1 MSFWRCPAPQKGG
14 FCAPDV
20 QLKRE
25 IRYNRAAAA
34 GEVPGQAEKD
44 KGVTLTISVRQAT
57 RHDWPALQRLFL
69 LSRCHTFTWLN
80 VTDFRLTDL
89 EKQTEGETIWLAHDP
104 QGELAGFIA
113 VWMPDHFIHH
123 LHVAPARQGY
133 GVGKMLLQALPGWQ
147 EHGYRLKCL
156 TLNRNA
162 LAFYAASGFVTMG
175 EGISD
180 EGAYRL
186 LERKGAWPEQPAKK
200 MRLQAHR

>member
-1 MSFWRCPAPQKGG
+1 MR
-14 FCAPDV
+14 
-20 QLKRE
+20 
-25 IRYNRAAAA
+25 
-34 GEVPGQAEKD
+34 
-44 KGVTLTISVRQAT
+44 LTISVRQAT

-113 VWMPDHFIHH
+113 VWLPDHFIHH
-123 LHVAPARQGY
+123 LHVAPARQGC

-156 TLNRNA
+156 TRNRNA
-162 LAFYAASGFVTMG
+162 LAFYAASGFITID
-175 EGISD
+175 EGVSD

-186 LERKGAWPEQPAKK
+186 LVRKGAWPQQAAKK
-200 MRLQAHR
+200 MRPQAHR

>member
-1 MSFWRCPAPQKGG
+1 
-14 FCAPDV
+14 
-20 QLKRE
+20 
-25 IRYNRAAAA
+25 
-34 GEVPGQAEKD
+34 
-44 KGVTLTISVRQAT
+44 LTISVRQAT

-123 LHVAPARQGY
+123 LHVAPARQGC

-156 TLNRNA
+156 TRNRKA
-162 LAFYAASGFVTMG
+162 LAFYAASGFVTIG
-175 EGISD
+175 EGKATRERITCWNAKRPGRNSRRKNAPAGASLTRRGSTLRWPGISPV
-180 EGAYRL
+180 R
-186 LERKGAWPEQPAKK
+186 RQKQ
-200 MRLQAHR
+200 